1 MIAPFRTKR
10 ANFGHSDKK
19 VGVCNCLGECNRYA
33 SIVRPQYF
41 NVTGQR
47 ASGSII
53 LVNGGP
59 PSYQQGSSGLYF
71 RKEVAANASGRY
83 TATTV
88 TANSVTTDAWNQYV
102 APNPEPYTYDAD
114 GNLLTDGRWI
124 YTWDA
129 ENRLTS
135 ATSQPQSSPPLAV
148 NGVRAEFTY
157 DGLSR
162 RIEKRTYQNSSI
174 APSWVLN
181 NWELYAYDGWNLVTT
196 ARRNNDASVVRRVGV
211 YCWGPDLG
219 SAPLG
224 STTWQAAGGVGGFLF
239 SVDYTNAAVTYTGLA
254 APPAD
259 PTDDHY
265 FACQDRLGNITGI
278 MRATSGQT
286 ALESVLD
293 YDPFGRE
300 IRATGTAA
308 RRLPFHFSSKFTDSE
323 TGLVYFGYR
332 FYDPRNGRWLNRDPI
347 GEMGGLNVYAMIK
360 NNAAGFADRLGLD
373 IVLMEGNTGAES
385 SQSGNRELHQ
395 EICIDQW
402 VGCEKRNMGCEAGH
416 LGYPRPNGRRCFSFS
431 ACGVG
436 WSVPSRTWLNR
447 PTWWNL
453 GGPLQGVVYEA
464 YDTGSK
470 ELSRKKTTCEEDM
483 AFIKQL
489 LAMVDTKDAYS
500 VAHHNCRL
508 FAQTMF
514 GEAPGHEAPAP
525 APPPPPAPSAGQA
538 PTGSLPG
545 PNGPIPIRIGY

>member
-53 LVNGGP
+53 LLNGGP

-71 RKEVAANASGRY
+71 RKEVAANVSGRY

-196 ARRNNDASVVRRVGV
+196 ARRNNDASVVRRVGL

-224 STTWQAAGGVGGFLF
+224 ATTWQAAGGVGGFLF
-239 SVDYTNAAVTYTGLA
+239 SVDYSNSAVTYTGLP

-308 RRLPFHFSSKFTDSE
+308 RRLPFHFSSKFTDFE
-323 TGLVYFGYR
+323 TGLAYYGYR
-332 FYDPRNGRWLNRDPI
+332 YYDPRNGRWLSRDPLA
-347 GEMGGLNVYAMIK
+347 ETGGLNLYVAMR
-360 NNAAGFADRLGLD
+360 NAAPRTVDILGLD
-373 IVLMEGNTGAES
+373 PALFDPSGRPPGDANRRHVASWKAEPCKQPCGGFRQVVTRYIQRVTNAKSGPFQALDNPPFFDNQDSRPS
-385 SQSGNRELHQ
+385 SPLNPF
-395 EICIDQW
+395 IDP
-402 VGCEKRNMGCEAGH
+402 
-416 LGYPRPNGRRCFSFS
+416 PRPF
-431 ACGVG
+431 
-436 WSVPSRTWLNR
+436 
-447 PTWWNL
+447 
-453 GGPLQGVVYEA
+453 
-464 YDTGSK
+464 YDTGSDEPFEDDPTTLPWNNPNYEVCRVCVLQGDITNK
-470 ELSRKKTTCEEDM
+470 QIIISVGPCKQWKAGGPEDLADLPDDFPSPDFQEHLRSR
-483 AFIKQL
+483 
-489 LAMVDTKDAYS
+489 Y
-500 VAHHNCRL
+500 
-508 FAQTMF
+508 
-514 GEAPGHEAPAP
+514 PGISD
-525 APPPPPAPSAGQA
+525 SANFNDY
-538 PTGSLPG
+538 P
-545 PNGPIPIRIGY
+545 YY